1 MTSSLV
7 TELSSILLFLR
18 DKKTPFKT
26 LIIEEPE
33 EHLHLKAQ
41 SMMAK
46 ILAMILNKNKNVWI
60 TTHSDTFFQQM
71 NNLVKVY
78 SHPRK
83 TELSKKFRLKEEE
96 LLNYK
101 DIQVYQFDIVGDKTV
116 VSNVPGSETGFPAIT
131 FNDVIDELIN
141 QVIELEEDDD

>member
-1 MTSSLV
+1 
-7 TELSSILLFLR
+7 
-18 DKKTPFKT
+18 
-26 LIIEEPE
+26 
-33 EHLHLKAQ
+33 
-41 SMMAK
+41 MAK